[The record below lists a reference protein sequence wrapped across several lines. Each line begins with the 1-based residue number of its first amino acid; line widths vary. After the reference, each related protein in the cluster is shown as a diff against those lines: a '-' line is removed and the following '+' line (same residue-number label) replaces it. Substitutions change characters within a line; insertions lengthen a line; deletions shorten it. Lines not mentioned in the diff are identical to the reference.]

1 MGADMGYTRSHSTR
15 ENIAGQIMKAL
26 LLLLVISQSCHG
38 RPQIGNTEPEQQSIV
53 SLQSGQQ
60 QFMTRLLQ
68 QIESNTTTNFVLSP
82 HSIHSVFS
90 QLLQGSGG
98 RTKEEL
104 ESLLGVRASDSLVE
118 QYRILGQGLAGEGFK
133 QANLLAVA
141 NSFKPKIEYRTSLNS
156 GFQSDIREFDFG
168 SNSLGSVQE
177 INKYV
182 EEVTN
187 QKIKDLLANDDVDGL
202 TRMVLIN
209 AVYFKANWQFAFN
222 ADETF
227 EAGFNSPE
235 APEGSVNVQ
244 YMSRE
249 ADVRMLVDQERQ
261 MEILELPYEDPNR
274 SMLIVLPNAGTST
287 QDLVQRLGGLDLASI
302 RTNGKLAKTSIFIP
316 KFKLKFKTYLKQQM
330 EALGVRD
337 LFAQS
342 ANLTGIRHEALS
354 ASEAVHQA
362 FIEVNEE
369 GTEAA
374 AATAAVVGLR
384 TAQQRKREF
393 FADRPFLFVVY
404 DFEHGVTLFAGKVVN
419 PNNDNVIQTRAALIQ
434 EPGTGPASP
443 SVADSAV
450 CSKMFRD
457 FPNSLDNSNICNKVA
472 TEGKKVDWLRKNRA
486 LCEESKDFFDN
497 FQSKSCGS
505 LWCDYAAPQLAD
517 WSAEANSS
525 GVGGC
530 QGVEGRVESVQT
542 KRRCKTV
549 KNKLE
554 AAEFLQCRS

>member
-1 MGADMGYTRSHSTR
+1 MGYTSHHSTR
-15 ENIAGQIMKAL
+15 ESIAGQIMKTL
-26 LLLLVISQSCHG
+26 LIILVFSWSSQG
-38 RPQIGNTEPEQQSIV
+38 RPQIGNTEEQQSIV
-53 SLQSGQQ
+53 SLQSGQH
-60 QFMTRLLQ
+60 QFTSRLLQ

-82 HSIHSVFS
+82 HSIHSIFS

-98 RTKEEL
+98 RTKAEL
-104 ESLLGVRASDSLVE
+104 ENLLGVAASDSLVE
-118 QYRILGQGLAGEGFK
+118 QYKMVGEGFK

-141 NSFKPKIEYRTSLNS
+141 DSFKPKREYRTNLNS

-168 SNSLGSVQE
+168 SNSLASVQE

-182 EEVTN
+182 EDVTN

-227 EAGFNSPE
+227 ESSFSS
-235 APEGSVNVQ
+235 PEGSVSTQ
-244 YMSRE
+244 YMNRE
-249 ADVRMLVDQERQ
+249 AEVRMLVDKERKMQ
-261 MEILELPYEDPNR
+261 ILELPYEDPNR
-274 SMLIVLPNAGTST
+274 SMLIVLPNAGTPT
-287 QDLVQRLGGLDLASI
+287 DDLVQRLGDLDLGSI
-302 RTNGKLAKTSIFIP
+302 RTDGRLAPTSISIP

-330 EALGVRD
+330 EQLGVVDVFARTAD
-337 LFAQS
+337 LS
-342 ANLTGIRHEALS
+342 GISNEALS

-404 DFEHGVTLFAGKVVN
+404 DFAHGVTLFTGKVVN
-419 PNNDNVIQTRAALIQ
+419 PNNANVIQTRAALIQ
-434 EPGTGPASP
+434 EPVVPASP
-443 SVADSAV
+443 AVAAPSANSAV
-450 CSKMFRD
+450 CNKMFRD
-457 FPNSLDNSNICNKVA
+457 FPNSLDNSVICNKVES
-472 TEGKKVDWLRKNRA
+472 EGKKLDWLRKNRA
-486 LCEESKDFFDN
+486 LCEESRDFFDN
-497 FQSKSCGS
+497 FMSKSCGA
-505 LWCDYAAPQLAD
+505 LWCDFAAPQLAD

-549 KNKLE
+549 KNKLK
-554 AAEFLQCRS
+554 AAEFLQCRN

>member
-1 MGADMGYTRSHSTR
+1 MGKER
-15 ENIAGQIMKAL
+15 EHLAGQIMRNL
-26 LLLLVISQSCHG
+26 LLFFFCWSSQG
-38 RPQIGNTEPEQQSIV
+38 RPQIGDTDPQQQSID

-60 QFMTRLLQ
+60 QFTNRLLQ

-98 RTKEEL
+98 RTKQEL
-104 ESLLGVRASDSLVE
+104 ESLLGVTASDSLVE
-118 QYRILGQGLAGEGFK
+118 QYRILGQGLSGEGFK

-141 NSFKPKIEYRTSLNS
+141 NSFKPKREYRTSLNN

-168 SNSLGSVQE
+168 SNSRGSVQE
-177 INKYV
+177 INGYV
-182 EEVTN
+182 EDVTN
-187 QKIKDLLANDDVDGL
+187 QKIKDLLADDDVDGL

-222 ADETF
+222 AEESF
-227 EAGFNSPE
+227 ESSFNSPE
-235 APEGSVNVQ
+235 GSISTE

-249 ADVRMLVDQERQ
+249 ADVRMLVDKERQ
-261 MEILELPYEDPNR
+261 LQILELPYEDPNR
-274 SMLIVLPNAGTST
+274 SMLIVLPNAGTS
-287 QDLVQRLGGLDLASI
+287 
-302 RTNGKLAKTSIFIP
+302 IFIP

-330 EALGVRD
+330 EQLGVRD
-337 LFAQS
+337 LFARTADLS
-342 ANLTGIRHEALS
+342 GISNEALS

-404 DFEHGVTLFAGKVVN
+404 DFAHGVTLFAGKVVN
-419 PNNDNVIQTRAALIQ
+419 PNNANVIQTRAALIQ
-434 EPGTGPASP
+434 EPVIPASP
-443 SVADSAV
+443 AVAAPSANSAV

-457 FPNSLDNSNICNKVA
+457 FPNSLDNSAICNKVES
-472 TEGKKVDWLRKNRA
+472 EGKKLDWLRKNRA
-486 LCEESKDFFDN
+486 LCEESRDFFNN
-497 FQSKSCGS
+497 FMSKSCGA
-505 LWCDYAAPQLAD
+505 LWCDFAAPQLAD

-549 KNKLE
+549 KNKLK
-554 AAEFLQCRS
+554 AAEFLQCRN

>member
-1 MGADMGYTRSHSTR
+1 MGSHSTR

-26 LLLLVISQSCHG
+26 LLLLVFSRSSHG
-38 RPQIGNTEPEQQSIV
+38 RPQIGSTEPEQQSIV

-60 QFMTRLLQ
+60 QFMNRLLQ

-98 RTKEEL
+98 RT
-104 ESLLGVRASDSLVE
+104 LVE
-118 QYRILGQGLAGEGFK
+118 QYRILGQGLAGESFK
-133 QANLLAVA
+133 QANLSAVA
-141 NSFKPKIEYRTSLNS
+141 NSFKPKIEFRTSLNS

-168 SNSLGSVQE
+168 SNSLASVQE
-177 INKYV
+177 INQYI
-182 EEVTN
+182 EDVTN

-222 ADETF
+222 AEETF
-227 EAGFNSPE
+227 DSSFNSPE
-235 APEGSVNVQ
+235 GSVSTQ
-244 YMSRE
+244 HMSRE
-249 ADVRMLVDQERQ
+249 ADVRLLVDQERQ
-261 MEILELPYEDPNR
+261 LQILELPYEDPNR

-287 QDLVQRLGGLDLASI
+287 QNLVQRLDGLDLAGI
-302 RTNGKLAKTSIFIP
+302 RTNGRLATTSIFIP

-330 EALGVRD
+330 EQLGVRD
-337 LFAQS
+337 LFAQTADLS
-342 ANLTGIRHEALS
+342 GISNEALS

-374 AATAAVVGLR
+374 AANAVVVGLR

-404 DFEHGVTLFAGKVVN
+404 DFAHDVTLFAGKVVN
-419 PNNDNVIQTRAALIQ
+419 PNNANVIQTRAALIQ
-434 EPGTGPASP
+434 EPAVAAPSAS
-443 SVADSAV
+443 SEV
-450 CSKMFRD
+450 CSKMFQD
-457 FPNSLDNSNICNKVA
+457 FPNSLDNSVICNKVES
-472 TEGKKVDWLRKNRA
+472 EGKKLDWLRKNRA
-486 LCEESKDFFDN
+486 LCEESRDFFDN
-497 FQSKSCGS
+497 FMSKSCGD
-505 LWCDYAAPQLAD
+505 LWCDFAAPQLAD

-542 KRRCKTV
+542 KRRCKTI
-549 KNKLE
+549 KNKLK
-554 AAEFLQCRS
+554 AAEFLQCRN

>member
-1 MGADMGYTRSHSTR
+1 MGYTRSHSTR

-26 LLLLVISQSCHG
+26 LLLLVFSRSSHG
-38 RPQIGNTEPEQQSIV
+38 RPQIGNTEPGQQSIV

-60 QFMTRLLQ
+60 QFMNRLLQ

-104 ESLLGVRASDSLVE
+104 ESLLGVRVSDSLVE

-141 NSFKPKIEYRTSLNS
+141 NSFKPKIEFRTSLNS

-168 SNSLGSVQE
+168 SNSLASVQE
-177 INKYV
+177 INQYI
-182 EEVTN
+182 EDVTN

-222 ADETF
+222 AGESF
-227 EAGFNSPE
+227 EAGFNS
-235 APEGSVNVQ
+235 PEGSVNVQ

-261 MEILELPYEDPNR
+261 MEILELPYEDPHR

-287 QDLVQRLGGLDLASI
+287 QDLVQRLGSLDLASI

-316 KFKLKFKTYLKQQM
+316 KLKLKTYLKQQM

-342 ANLTGIRHEALS
+342 ANLTGISDEALS

-434 EPGTGPASP
+434 EPGTSSASP

-450 CSKMFRD
+450 FSKMFRD
-457 FPNSLDNSNICNKVA
+457 FPNSLDNSNICNKAA
-472 TEGKKVDWLRKNRA
+472 TEGKKLDWLRKNRA

-517 WSAEANSS
+517 WTAEANSS

-549 KNKLE
+549 KNKLK

>member
-1 MGADMGYTRSHSTR
+1 MGYTRSHSTR
-15 ENIAGQIMKAL
+15 ENIAGLIMKAL
-26 LLLLVISQSCHG
+26 LLLLVFSRSSLG

-60 QFMTRLLQ
+60 QFMNRLLQ

-98 RTKEEL
+98 KTKEEL

-118 QYRILGQGLAGEGFK
+118 QYKILGQGLLGEGFK

-141 NSFKPKIEYRTSLNS
+141 NSFKPKIEFRTNLNS

-168 SNSLGSVQE
+168 SNSLGSVQ
-177 INKYV
+177 
-182 EEVTN
+182 
-187 QKIKDLLANDDVDGL
+187 
-202 TRMVLIN
+202 
-209 AVYFKANWQFAFN
+209 
-222 ADETF
+222 
-227 EAGFNSPE
+227 
-235 APEGSVNVQ
+235 
-244 YMSRE
+244 
-249 ADVRMLVDQERQ
+249 
-261 MEILELPYEDPNR
+261 EILELPYEDPNR

-342 ANLTGIRHEALS
+342 ANLTGISDEALS

-362 FIEVNEE
+362 FIEVKEE

-434 EPGTGPASP
+434 EPGAAPASP
-443 SVADSAV
+443 SVADSA
-450 CSKMFRD
+450 
-457 FPNSLDNSNICNKVA
+457 
-472 TEGKKVDWLRKNRA
+472 
-486 LCEESKDFFDN
+486 
-497 FQSKSCGS
+497 
-505 LWCDYAAPQLAD
+505 
-517 WSAEANSS
+517 
-525 GVGGC
+525 
-530 QGVEGRVESVQT
+530 
-542 KRRCKTV
+542 
-549 KNKLE
+549 
-554 AAEFLQCRS
+554 

>member
-1 MGADMGYTRSHSTR
+1 MGYTRSHLTR

-26 LLLLVISQSCHG
+26 LLLVVFSRSSHG
-38 RPQIGNTEPEQQSIV
+38 RPQIGNTEPEQQNNV

-60 QFMTRLLQ
+60 QFMNRLLQ

-182 EEVTN
+182 EDVTN

-209 AVYFKANWQFAFN
+209 AVYFKATWQFAFN

-227 EAGFNSPE
+227 EAGFNT
-235 APEGSVNVQ
+235 PEGSVNVQ

-249 ADVRMLVDQERQ
+249 ADVRMLIDQERQ

-342 ANLTGIRHEALS
+342 PNLTGISDEALS

-362 FIEVNEE
+362 FIEANEE

-419 PNNDNVIQTRAALIQ
+419 PNNDNVIQTRSALTQ
-434 EPGTGPASP
+434 EPAQAASP
-443 SVADSAV
+443 SVAAANSEV

-457 FPNSLDNSNICNKVA
+457 FPNSLDISNICNKVE
-472 TEGKKVDWLRKNRA
+472 TEGKKLDWLRKNRA
-486 LCEESKDFFDN
+486 LCEESRDFFDN
-497 FQSKSCGS
+497 FMSKSCGS
-505 LWCDYAAPQLAD
+505 AWCDHAAPQLND
-517 WSAEANSS
+517 WVAESTSS

-530 QGVEGRVESVQT
+530 QGVEGRVESVAT

-549 KNKLE
+549 KNKLK
-554 AAEFLQCRS
+554 AAEFLQCRN

>member
-1 MGADMGYTRSHSTR
+1 
-15 ENIAGQIMKAL
+15 
-26 LLLLVISQSCHG
+26 
-38 RPQIGNTEPEQQSIV
+38 
-53 SLQSGQQ
+53 
-60 QFMTRLLQ
+60 
-68 QIESNTTTNFVLSP
+68 
-82 HSIHSVFS
+82 
-90 QLLQGSGG
+90 
-98 RTKEEL
+98 
-104 ESLLGVRASDSLVE
+104 
-118 QYRILGQGLAGEGFK
+118 
-133 QANLLAVA
+133 
-141 NSFKPKIEYRTSLNS
+141 
-156 GFQSDIREFDFG
+156 
-168 SNSLGSVQE
+168 
-177 INKYV
+177 
-182 EEVTN
+182 
-187 QKIKDLLANDDVDGL
+187 
-202 TRMVLIN
+202 
-209 AVYFKANWQFAFN
+209 
-222 ADETF
+222 
-227 EAGFNSPE
+227 
-235 APEGSVNVQ
+235 
-244 YMSRE
+244 
-249 ADVRMLVDQERQ
+249 VRMLVDQERQ

-287 QDLVQRLGGLDLASI
+287 QDLVQRLGSLDLASI

-342 ANLTGIRHEALS
+342 ANLTGISDEALS

-434 EPGTGPASP
+434 EPGTVPASP

-472 TEGKKVDWLRKNRA
+472 TEGKKLDWLRKNRA

-549 KNKLE
+549 KNKLK

>member
-1 MGADMGYTRSHSTR
+1 MGYTRSHSTR

-26 LLLLVISQSCHG
+26 LLLLVFSRSSHG
-38 RPQIGNTEPEQQSIV
+38 RPQIGSTEPGQQSIV

-60 QFMTRLLQ
+60 QFMNQLLQ

-141 NSFKPKIEYRTSLNS
+141 NSFKPKIEYRSSLNS

-177 INKYV
+177 INQYV
-182 EEVTN
+182 EDVTN
-187 QKIKDLLANDDVDGL
+187 QKIKDLLADDDVDGL

-227 EAGFNSPE
+227 ESSFSS
-235 APEGSVNVQ
+235 PEGSVSTQ
-244 YMSRE
+244 YMNRE
-249 ADVRMLVDQERQ
+249 AEVRMLVDKERELQ
-261 MEILELPYEDPNR
+261 ILELPYEDPNR

-287 QDLVQRLGGLDLASI
+287 HNLVERLDGLDLASI
-302 RTNGKLAKTSIFIP
+302 RTNGTLATTSIFIP

-330 EALGVRD
+330 EQLGVRNLFTRTAD
-337 LFAQS
+337 LS
-342 ANLTGIRHEALS
+342 GISNEALS

-404 DFEHGVTLFAGKVVN
+404 DFAHGVTLFAGKVVN
-419 PNNDNVIQTRAALIQ
+419 PNNDVVIQTRSALTQ
-434 EPGTGPASP
+434 EPAQAASP
-443 SVADSAV
+443 SVAAANSEV
-450 CSKMFRD
+450 CNKMFRD
-457 FPNSLDNSNICNKVA
+457 FPNSLDNSNICNKVES
-472 TEGKKVDWLRKNRA
+472 EGKKLDWLRKNRA
-486 LCEESKDFFDN
+486 LCEESRDFFNN
-497 FQSKSCGS
+497 FMSKSCGS
-505 LWCDYAAPQLAD
+505 AWCDHAAPQLDD
-517 WSAEANSS
+517 WFAESTSS
-525 GVGGC
+525 GIGGC
-530 QGVEGRVESVQT
+530 QGVEGRVESRET
-542 KRRCKTV
+542 KTRCKTV
-549 KNKLE
+549 KNKLK
-554 AAEFLQCRS
+554 AAEFLQCRN

>member
-1 MGADMGYTRSHSTR
+1 MGFNER
-15 ENIAGQIMKAL
+15 EHLAGQIMRNL
-26 LLLLVISQSCHG
+26 LLLFFCWSSQG
-38 RPQIGNTEPEQQSIV
+38 RPQIGNTDPQQQQQSIV
-53 SLQSGQQ
+53 SLQSGQH
-60 QFMTRLLQ
+60 QFTNRLLQ

-82 HSIHSVFS
+82 HSIHSIFS

-98 RTKEEL
+98 RTKAEL
-104 ESLLGVRASDSLVE
+104 ENLLGVAASDSLVE
-118 QYRILGQGLAGEGFK
+118 QYKILGEGLTGEGFK

-141 NSFKPKIEYRTSLNS
+141 DSFMPKREYRTSLNN
-156 GFQSDIREFDFG
+156 GFQSDIREFDFN
-168 SNSLGSVQE
+168 SNSLGSVQV
-177 INKYV
+177 INRYV
-182 EEVTN
+182 EDVTN
-187 QKIKDLLANDDVDGL
+187 QKIKDLLADNDVDGL

-222 ADETF
+222 SEETF
-227 EAGFNSPE
+227 ESSFNSPE
-235 APEGSVNVQ
+235 GSVSTQ

-261 MEILELPYEDPNR
+261 LEILELPYEDLNR

-316 KFKLKFKTYLKQQM
+316 KFKFKTYLKQQM
-330 EALGVRD
+330 ETLGVRD

-342 ANLTGIRHEALS
+342 ANLTGISDEALS

-404 DFEHGVTLFAGKVVN
+404 DFAHGVTLFTGKVVN
-419 PNNDNVIQTRAALIQ
+419 PNNANVIQTRAALIQ
-434 EPGTGPASP
+434 EPVVPASP
-443 SVADSAV
+443 AVAAPSANSAV
-450 CSKMFRD
+450 CNKMFRD
-457 FPNSLDNSNICNKVA
+457 FPNSLDNSVICNKVES
-472 TEGKKVDWLRKNRA
+472 EG
-486 LCEESKDFFDN
+486 
-497 FQSKSCGS
+497 
-505 LWCDYAAPQLAD
+505 
-517 WSAEANSS
+517 
-525 GVGGC
+525 
-530 QGVEGRVESVQT
+530 
-542 KRRCKTV
+542 
-549 KNKLE
+549 
-554 AAEFLQCRS
+554 

>member
-1 MGADMGYTRSHSTR
+1 MGTRSHSTR
-15 ENIAGQIMKAL
+15 ESIAGQIMRTL
-26 LLLLVISQSCHG
+26 LLLFFCWSSQG
-38 RPQIGNTEPEQQSIV
+38 RPQIGNTDPQSIV

-60 QFMTRLLQ
+60 QFTNRLLQ

-98 RTKEEL
+98 RTRAEL
-104 ESLLGVRASDSLVE
+104 ESLLGVTASDSLVE
-118 QYRILGQGLAGEGFK
+118 QYRILGQGLSGEGFK

-141 NSFKPKIEYRTSLNS
+141 DSFKPKREYRTSLNN
-156 GFQSDIREFDFG
+156 GFQSDIREFNFG

-177 INKYV
+177 INRYV

-187 QKIKDLLANDDVDGL
+187 EKIKDLLADDDVDGL

-222 ADETF
+222 AEETF
-227 EAGFNSPE
+227 ESSFNSPE
-235 APEGSVNVQ
+235 GSVSTQ

-261 MEILELPYEDPNR
+261 LRILELPYEDPNR

-342 ANLTGIRHEALS
+342 ANLTGISDEALS

-404 DFEHGVTLFAGKVVN
+404 DFAHEVTLFAGKVVN
-419 PNNDNVIQTRAALIQ
+419 PNNANVIQTRAALIQ
-434 EPGTGPASP
+434 EPAVAAPSAS
-443 SVADSAV
+443 SEV

-457 FPNSLDNSNICNKVA
+457 FPNSLDNSVICNKVES
-472 TEGKKVDWLRKNRA
+472 EGKKLDWLRKNRA
-486 LCEESKDFFDN
+486 LCEESRDFFDN
-497 FQSKSCGS
+497 FMSKSCGD
-505 LWCDYAAPQLAD
+505 LWCDFAAPQLAD

-525 GVGGC
+525 GAGGC

-542 KRRCKTV
+542 KRRCKTI
-549 KNKLE
+549 KNKLK
-554 AAEFLQCRS
+554 AAEFLQCRN

>member
-1 MGADMGYTRSHSTR
+1 MGTR
-15 ENIAGQIMKAL
+15 ESIAGQIMKTL
-26 LLLLVISQSCHG
+26 LIILVFSWSCQG
-38 RPQIGNTEPEQQSIV
+38 RPQIGNAEEQQSIV
-53 SLQSGQQ
+53 SLQSGQH
-60 QFMTRLLQ
+60 QFTNRLLQ

-98 RTKEEL
+98 RTKAEL
-104 ESLLGVRASDSLVE
+104 ENLLGVTASDSLVE
-118 QYRILGQGLAGEGFK
+118 QYRILGEGLSGEGFK

-141 NSFKPKIEYRTSLNS
+141 DSFKPKREYRTSLNN

-168 SNSLGSVQE
+168 SNSQGSVQE
-177 INKYV
+177 INRYV
-182 EEVTN
+182 EDVTN
-187 QKIKDLLANDDVDGL
+187 QKIKDLLADDDVDGL

-209 AVYFKANWQFAFN
+209 AVYFKANWQFASN
-222 ADETF
+222 AEETF
-227 EAGFNSPE
+227 ESSFSS
-235 APEGSVNVQ
+235 PEGSINTQ

-249 ADVRMLVDQERQ
+249 ADVRMLVDRERQ
-261 MEILELPYEDPNR
+261 LQILELPYEDSNR

-287 QDLVQRLGGLDLASI
+287 HDLVSRLDGLDLASI
-302 RTNGKLAKTSIFIP
+302 RTNGKLAMTSIFIP

-330 EALGVRD
+330 EQLGVRD
-337 LFAQS
+337 LFARTVDLS
-342 ANLTGIRHEALS
+342 GISNEALS

-404 DFEHGVTLFAGKVVN
+404 DFAHGVTLFADKVVN
-419 PNNDNVIQTRAALIQ
+419 PNNANVIQTRAALIQ
-434 EPGTGPASP
+434 EPASP
-443 SVADSAV
+443 VVAAPSANSAV
-450 CSKMFRD
+450 CNKMFRD
-457 FPNSLDNSNICNKVA
+457 FPNSLDNSVICNKVES
-472 TEGKKVDWLRKNRA
+472 EGKKLDWLRKNRA
-486 LCEESKDFFDN
+486 LCEESRDFFDN
-497 FQSKSCGS
+497 FMSKSCGA
-505 LWCDYAAPQLAD
+505 LWCDFAAPQLAD

-549 KNKLE
+549 KNKLK
-554 AAEFLQCRS
+554 AAEFLQCRN

>member
-1 MGADMGYTRSHSTR
+1 MGS
-15 ENIAGQIMKAL
+15 IAGQIMRTLIL
-26 LLLLVISQSCHG
+26 LFFCWSSQG
-38 RPQIGNTEPEQQSIV
+38 RPQIVNTDPQQQQSIV

-60 QFMTRLLQ
+60 QFITRLLQ

-118 QYRILGQGLAGEGFK
+118 QYRILGQGLTGEGFK

-141 NSFKPKIEYRTSLNS
+141 NSFKPKIEFRTNLNG

-168 SNSLGSVQE
+168 SNSLASVQE

-182 EEVTN
+182 EDVTN

-209 AVYFKANWQFAFN
+209 AVYFKATWQFAFN
-222 ADETF
+222 ADESF

-235 APEGSVNVQ
+235 GSVSTQ

-249 ADVRMLVDQERQ
+249 ADVRMLVDTERQ
-261 MEILELPYEDPNR
+261 LQILELPYEDPNR

-287 QDLVQRLGGLDLASI
+287 QDLVQRLDGLDLASI
-302 RTNGKLAKTSIFIP
+302 RTNGKLAMTSIFIP

-330 EALGVRD
+330 EQLGVRD
-337 LFAQS
+337 LFA
-342 ANLTGIRHEALS
+342 LTADLSGISNEALS

-404 DFEHGVTLFAGKVVN
+404 DFAHGVTLFAGKVVN
-419 PNNDNVIQTRAALIQ
+419 PNNANVIQTRAALIQ
-434 EPGTGPASP
+434 EPASP
-443 SVADSAV
+443 VVAAPSANSAV
-450 CSKMFRD
+450 CNKMFRD
-457 FPNSLDNSNICNKVA
+457 FPNSLDNSVICNKVES
-472 TEGKKVDWLRKNRA
+472 EGKKLDWLRKNRA
-486 LCEESKDFFDN
+486 LCEESRDFFNN
-497 FQSKSCGS
+497 FMSNSCES
-505 LWCDYAAPQLAD
+505 LWCDFAAPQLAD
-517 WSAEANSS
+517 WSAETNSS

-542 KRRCKTV
+542 KRRCKTI
-549 KNKLE
+549 KNKLK
-554 AAEFLQCRS
+554 AAEFLQCRN

>member
-1 MGADMGYTRSHSTR
+1 MGSHHSTR
-15 ENIAGQIMKAL
+15 ESIAGQIMKTL
-26 LLLLVISQSCHG
+26 LIILVFSWSCQG
-38 RPQIGNTEPEQQSIV
+38 RPQIGNTEEQQSIV
-53 SLQSGQQ
+53 SLQSGQH
-60 QFMTRLLQ
+60 QFTSRLLQ

-82 HSIHSVFS
+82 HSIHSIFS
-90 QLLQGSGG
+90 QLLRGSGG
-98 RTKEEL
+98 RTKAEL
-104 ESLLGVRASDSLVE
+104 ENLLGVAASDSLVE
-118 QYRILGQGLAGEGFK
+118 QYKILGQGLAGEGFK

-141 NSFKPKIEYRTSLNS
+141 DSFKPKREYRTSLNN

-177 INKYV
+177 INRYV
-182 EEVTN
+182 EDVTD
-187 QKIKDLLANDDVDGL
+187 QKIKDLLADDDVDGL

-222 ADETF
+222 AEETF
-227 EAGFNSPE
+227 ESSFNS
-235 APEGSVNVQ
+235 PEGSVNTQ

-249 ADVRMLVDQERQ
+249 ADVRMLVDRERELQ
-261 MEILELPYEDPNR
+261 ILELPYEDPNR

-287 QDLVQRLGGLDLASI
+287 HDLVARLDGLDLASI
-302 RTNGKLAKTSIFIP
+302 RTNGKLAMTSIFIP

-330 EALGVRD
+330 EQLGVQD
-337 LFAQS
+337 LFARS
-342 ANLTGIRHEALS
+342 ADLSGISNEALS

-404 DFEHGVTLFAGKVVN
+404 DFAHGVTLFAGKVVN
-419 PNNDNVIQTRAALIQ
+419 PNNANVIQTRAALIQ
-434 EPGTGPASP
+434 EPASP
-443 SVADSAV
+443 VVAAPSANSAV
-450 CSKMFRD
+450 CNKMFRD
-457 FPNSLDNSNICNKVA
+457 FPNSLDNSVICNKVES
-472 TEGKKVDWLRKNRA
+472 EGKKLDWLRKNRA
-486 LCEESKDFFDN
+486 LCEESRDFFDN
-497 FQSKSCGS
+497 FMSKSCGA
-505 LWCDYAAPQLAD
+505 LWCDFAAPQLAD

-549 KNKLE
+549 KNKLK
-554 AAEFLQCRS
+554 AAEFLQCRN

>member
-1 MGADMGYTRSHSTR
+1 MG
-15 ENIAGQIMKAL
+15 
-26 LLLLVISQSCHG
+26 
-38 RPQIGNTEPEQQSIV
+38 
-53 SLQSGQQ
+53 
-60 QFMTRLLQ
+60 
-68 QIESNTTTNFVLSP
+68 
-82 HSIHSVFS
+82 
-90 QLLQGSGG
+90 
-98 RTKEEL
+98 
-104 ESLLGVRASDSLVE
+104 
-118 QYRILGQGLAGEGFK
+118 
-133 QANLLAVA
+133 
-141 NSFKPKIEYRTSLNS
+141 
-156 GFQSDIREFDFG
+156 
-168 SNSLGSVQE
+168 
-177 INKYV
+177 
-182 EEVTN
+182 
-187 QKIKDLLANDDVDGL
+187 
-202 TRMVLIN
+202 
-209 AVYFKANWQFAFN
+209 AFN
-222 ADETF
+222 ADESF
-227 EAGFNSPE
+227 EAGFNS
-235 APEGSVNVQ
+235 PEGSVNVQ

-287 QDLVQRLGGLDLASI
+287 QDLVQRLGSLDLASI

-342 ANLTGIRHEALS
+342 ANLTGISDEALS

-434 EPGTGPASP
+434 EAGTGPASP

-457 FPNSLDNSNICNKVA
+457 FPNSPTTQTSAIKLQLRARSLTGCERTEHFAKRVKTSLTTSNP
-472 TEGKKVDWLRKNRA
+472 
-486 LCEESKDFFDN
+486 
-497 FQSKSCGS
+497 S
-505 LWCDYAAPQLAD
+505 LVGL
-517 WSAEANSS
+517 S
-525 GVGGC
+525 GVTM
-530 QGVEGRVESVQT
+530 QLL
-542 KRRCKTV
+542 
-549 KNKLE
+549 N
-554 AAEFLQCRS
+554 

>member
-1 MGADMGYTRSHSTR
+1 MGYTRSHSTR
-15 ENIAGQIMKAL
+15 ENIAGRIMKAL
-26 LLLLVISQSCHG
+26 LLLLVFSRSCHG
-38 RPQIGNTEPEQQSIV
+38 RPQIGSTEPEQQSIV

-60 QFMTRLLQ
+60 QFMNRLLQ

-104 ESLLGVRASDSLVE
+104 KSLLGVRASDSLVE

-141 NSFKPKIEYRTSLNS
+141 NSFKPKIEFRTNLNS

-187 QKIKDLLANDDVDGL
+187 QKIKAL
-202 TRMVLIN
+202 
-209 AVYFKANWQFAFN
+209 YFKANWQFAFN
-222 ADETF
+222 ADESF
-227 EAGFNSPE
+227 EAGFNS
-235 APEGSVNVQ
+235 PEGSVNVQ

-330 EALGVRD
+330 KALGVRD
-337 LFAQS
+337 LFTQS
-342 ANLTGIRHEALS
+342 ANLTGISDEALS

-434 EPGTGPASP
+434 EPGTAPASP

-472 TEGKKVDWLRKNRA
+472 TEGKKLDWLRKNRA

-549 KNKLE
+549 KNKLK
-554 AAEFLQCRS
+554 AAEFLQCRN

>member
-1 MGADMGYTRSHSTR
+1 MGSHSTR
-15 ENIAGQIMKAL
+15 ENIAGLIMKAL
-26 LLLLVISQSCHG
+26 LLLLVFSRSSHG

-60 QFMTRLLQ
+60 QFMNRLLQ

-98 RTKEEL
+98 QTKEEL

-118 QYRILGQGLAGEGFK
+118 QYKILGQGLAGEGFK

-141 NSFKPKIEYRTSLNS
+141 NSFKPKIEFRTNLNS

-168 SNSLGSVQE
+168 SNSLASVQE
-177 INKYV
+177 INRYV
-182 EEVTN
+182 EDVTN
-187 QKIKDLLANDDVDGL
+187 QKIKDLLADDDVDSL

-209 AVYFKANWQFAFN
+209 A
-222 ADETF
+222 DETF
-227 EAGFNSPE
+227 ESSFSS
-235 APEGSVNVQ
+235 PEGSVSTQ
-244 YMSRE
+244 YMNRE
-249 ADVRMLVDQERQ
+249 AEVRMLVDKERKMQ
-261 MEILELPYEDPNR
+261 ILELPYEDPNR
-274 SMLIVLPNAGTST
+274 SMLIVLPNAGTPAD
-287 QDLVQRLGGLDLASI
+287 DLVQRLGDLDLGSI
-302 RTNGKLAKTSIFIP
+302 RTDGRLAPNSISIP

-330 EALGVRD
+330 EQLGVQD
-337 LFAQS
+337 LFVRS
-342 ANLTGIRHEALS
+342 ADLSGISNEALS

-384 TAQQRKREF
+384 TAQQRTRQF
-393 FADRPFLFVVY
+393 FADRPFLFAVY
-404 DFEHGVTLFAGKVVN
+404 DFAHGVTLFAGKVVN
-419 PNNDNVIQTRAALIQ
+419 PNNDVVIQTRAALIQ
-434 EPGTGPASP
+434 EPGTVPASP

-472 TEGKKVDWLRKNRA
+472 TEGKKLDWLRKNRA

-497 FQSKSCGS
+497 FQSKSCGAR
-505 LWCDYAAPQLAD
+505 WCDYAAPQLAD
-517 WSAEANSS
+517 WTAEANSI

-549 KNKLE
+549 KNKLK

>member
-1 MGADMGYTRSHSTR
+1 MGYTRSHSTR

-26 LLLLVISQSCHG
+26 LLLLVFTRSCHG
-38 RPQIGNTEPEQQSIV
+38 RPQIGSTEPEQQSIV
-53 SLQSGQQ
+53 SLQSGQH
-60 QFMTRLLQ
+60 QFTNRLLQ

-82 HSIHSVFS
+82 RSIHSIFS

-98 RTKEEL
+98 RTQAEL
-104 ESLLGVRASDSLVE
+104 ENLLGVRASDSLVE

-141 NSFKPKIEYRTSLNS
+141 DSFKPKREYRTSLNN
-156 GFQSDIREFDFG
+156 GFQSDIREFNFN

-177 INKYV
+177 INRYV
-182 EEVTN
+182 EDVTN
-187 QKIKDLLANDDVDGL
+187 QKIKDLLADNDVDGL

-227 EAGFNSPE
+227 ESSFSS
-235 APEGSVNVQ
+235 PEGSVNVQ
-244 YMSRE
+244 YMNRE
-249 ADVRMLVDQERQ
+249 AEVRMLVDKERKMQ
-261 MEILELPYEDPNR
+261 ILELPYEDPNR

-287 QDLVQRLGGLDLASI
+287 DDLVQRLGDLDLGSI
-302 RTNGKLAKTSIFIP
+302 RTDGRLAPTSISIP

-342 ANLTGIRHEALS
+342 ANLTGISDEALS

-419 PNNDNVIQTRAALIQ
+419 TNNDNVIQTRAALIQ
-434 EPGTGPASP
+434 EPETAPASP

-457 FPNSLDNSNICNKVA
+457 FPNSLDNSAICNKVA
-472 TEGKKVDWLRKNRA
+472 TEGKKLDWLRKNRA

-505 LWCDYAAPQLAD
+505 LWCDYATPQLAD
-517 WSAEANSS
+517 WTAEANSS

-549 KNKLE
+549 KNKLK

>member
-1 MGADMGYTRSHSTR
+1 MGYTRSHSTR

-26 LLLLVISQSCHG
+26 LLLVVFSRGSHG
-38 RPQIGNTEPEQQSIV
+38 RPQIGSTEPEQQSIV

-82 HSIHSVFS
+82 HSIHGVFS

-141 NSFKPKIEYRTSLNS
+141 NSLKPKIEFRTNLNS

-177 INKYV
+177 I
-182 EEVTN
+182 N

-209 AVYFKANWQFAFN
+209 AVYFKATWQFAFN

-227 EAGFNSPE
+227 EAGFNS
-235 APEGSVNVQ
+235 PEGSVNVQ

-261 MEILELPYEDPNR
+261 VKILELPYEDPNR

-287 QDLVQRLGGLDLASI
+287 QDLVQRLAGLDLASI

-342 ANLTGIRHEALS
+342 ANLTGISDETLS

-404 DFEHGVTLFAGKVVN
+404 DFEHGVTLFAGKVVT

-434 EPGTGPASP
+434 EPATGPASP

-472 TEGKKVDWLRKNRA
+472 TEGKKLDWLRKNRA

-517 WSAEANSS
+517 WTAEANSS

-549 KNKLE
+549 KNELK